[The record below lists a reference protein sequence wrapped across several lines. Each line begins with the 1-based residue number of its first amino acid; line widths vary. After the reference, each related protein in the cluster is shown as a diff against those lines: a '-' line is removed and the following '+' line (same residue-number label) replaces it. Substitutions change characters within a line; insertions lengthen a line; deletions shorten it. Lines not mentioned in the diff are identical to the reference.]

1 MDVEWLTGQV
11 CTRVHEHYTGNFTF
25 EFTGGRAAVDC
36 AWRIVRDG
44 HLALAHRDHGQ
55 QFGLPAPV
63 DAARE
68 ATALLAGR
76 PICAGRI
83 DTVLGDVVLEFE
95 GGVRLDVFNDSSGY
109 EGWNMSGPNGTSLV
123 AGSGGEVSSY

>member
-1 MDVEWLTGQV
+1 MHVEWLVGQV

-25 EFTGGRAAVDC
+25 EFSDGRAAVDC

-44 HLALAHRDHGQ
+44 RLALAHSDHGQ

-63 DAARE
+63 DAVRQAM
-68 ATALLAGR
+68 ALLAGR
-76 PICAGRI
+76 PIRGGRI
-83 DTVLGDVVLEFE
+83 DMALGDVVLEFE

-123 AGSGGEVSSY
+123 AASGGEVRSY